1 MASEEMSTPDVK
13 ELSNDT
19 TPRRTVCGSS
29 AGGKR
34 RRTPFAAS
42 ERLNSAFK
50 SPLQSRSTPR
60 CPAAGQSSV
69 EEEVEGLKK
78 RLQELDSEIAQLQT
92 EGLTVEELDKHIDLL
107 HEYNDIKD
115 NGQML
120 LGRLGENPFSA
131 EQLSAHLLFSAPVCP
146 REPRAQIP
154 PRHRNSRHILCKM
167 LGFTSK
173 CRTAS

>member
-1 MASEEMSTPDVK
+1 M
-13 ELSNDT
+13 
-19 TPRRTVCGSS
+19 PRQNR
-29 AGGKR
+29 K
-34 RRTPFAAS
+34 TPFAAS

-120 LGRLGENPFSA
+120 LGRLATVRGVTTKDLYGEFG
-131 EQLSAHLLFSAPVCP
+131 LD
-146 REPRAQIP
+146 
-154 PRHRNSRHILCKM
+154 
-167 LGFTSK
+167 LGD
-173 CRTAS
+173 

>member
-120 LGRLGENPFSA
+120 LGRLATVRGVTTKDLYGEFG
-131 EQLSAHLLFSAPVCP
+131 LD
-146 REPRAQIP
+146 
-154 PRHRNSRHILCKM
+154 
-167 LGFTSK
+167 LGD
-173 CRTAS
+173 